1 MFRTACWT
9 GAMVLIVSMAM
20 AVLPVRA
27 QTTAFKDVPA
37 DHWAAAAVQEVV
49 AKGIMTGFPDG
60 TFRGD
65 QPVTRYELAVT
76 LARFMRHVEES
87 LKDLKARTPK
97 VSIAVP
103 LKPQHWAFKDLQF
116 LVSHGYVS
124 EESPLL
130 RDLSRP
136 VDPDTVSAVLAQAII
151 GLVERYTI
159 SPEELQ
165 VPEPG
170 PPYRMD

>member
-1 MFRTACWT
+1 MLRIARRVV
-9 GAMVLIVSMAM
+9 ASIAVAIVA
-20 AVLPVRA
+20 LPSLA
-27 QTTAFKDVPA
+27 QTAGFKDVPP

-49 AKGIMTGFPDG
+49 AKGIMKGFPDG

-76 LARFMRHVEES
+76 LARFMRQVEES
-87 LKDLKARTPK
+87 LKDLKARTPQ

-103 LKPQHWAFKDLQF
+103 VKPQHWAFKDLQF
-116 LVSHGYVS
+116 LVSHGYIS

-130 RDLSRP
+130 HDMYKP
-136 VDPDTVSAVLAQAII
+136 VDPDTVGAVLAQAMT

-159 SPEELQ
+159 SPEELEI
-165 VPEPG
+165 PEAG

>member
-1 MFRTACWT
+1 MFRIARCVV
-9 GAMVLIVSMAM
+9 ASIAVAIVA
-20 AVLPVRA
+20 LPSLA
-27 QTTAFKDVPA
+27 QTTEFKDVPP
-37 DHWAAAAVQEVV
+37 DHWAAAAVKEVV
-49 AKGIMTGFPDG
+49 AKGIMKGFPDG

-65 QPVTRYELAVT
+65 KPVTRYELAVT
-76 LARFMRHVEES
+76 LARFMQQVEEG

-97 VSIAVP
+97 ASIAVP
-103 LKPQHWAFKDLQF
+103 VKPQHWAFKDLQF
-116 LVSHGYVS
+116 LVSHGYIS

-136 VDPDTVSAVLAQAII
+136 VDADTVSAVLAQAVI

-159 SPEELQ
+159 SPEELEI
-165 VPEPG
+165 PEAG

>member
-1 MFRTACWT
+1 MFRTARYT
-9 GAMVLIVSMAM
+9 GAIALIAIAIV
-20 AVLPVRA
+20 VLPAPA
-27 QTTAFKDVPA
+27 QTTEFKDVPP
-37 DHWAAAAVQEVV
+37 DHWAADAVKEVV
-49 AKGIMTGFPDG
+49 AKGIMKGFPDG

-76 LARFMRHVEES
+76 LARFMRQVEES

-103 LKPQHWAFKDLQF
+103 VKPQHWAFKDLQF
-116 LVSHGYVS
+116 LISHGYIS

-130 RDLSRP
+130 RDLSKP
-136 VDPDTVSAVLAQAII
+136 ADTDTVSAVLAQAII

-159 SPEELQ
+159 SPEEMEI
-165 VPEPG
+165 PEPG
-170 PPYRMD
+170 PPYRVD

>member
-1 MFRTACWT
+1 MFRTARCT
-9 GAMVLIVSMAM
+9 GAIALIAM
-20 AVLPVRA
+20 AIVALPIRA
-27 QTTAFKDVPA
+27 QTTEFKDVPP
-37 DHWAAAAVQEVV
+37 DHWAAEAVKEVV
-49 AKGIMTGFPDG
+49 AKGIMKGFPDG

-76 LARFMRHVEES
+76 LARFMQRVEES

-103 LKPQHWAFKDLQF
+103 VKPQHWAFQDLQF
-116 LVSHGYVS
+116 LVHHGYIS
-124 EESPLL
+124 EDSPLL
-130 RDLSRP
+130 RDLSKP
-136 VDPDTVSAVLAQAII
+136 VDPDTVSAVLAQAMI

-159 SPEELQ
+159 SPEELE
-165 VPEPG
+165 VPEAG

>member
-1 MFRTACWT
+1 MFRIVRYT
-9 GAMVLIVSMAM
+9 GAIALMAI
-20 AVLPVRA
+20 ALTVRPAPA
-27 QTTAFKDVPA
+27 QTTGFKDVPP
-37 DHWAAAAVQEVV
+37 DHWAADALKEVV
-49 AKGIMTGFPDG
+49 AKGIMNGFPDG

-76 LARFMRHVEES
+76 LARFMRQVEES

-103 LKPQHWAFKDLQF
+103 LKPQHWAFKDMQF
-116 LVSHGYVS
+116 LISHGYIS

-130 RDLSRP
+130 RDLSKP
-136 VDPDTVSAVLAQAII
+136 ADPDTVSAVLAQAII

-159 SPEELQ
+159 SPEELEI
-165 VPEPG
+165 PEPG
-170 PPYRMD
+170 PPYRVD

>member
-1 MFRTACWT
+1 MFRTACLV
-9 GAMVLIVSMAM
+9 GAMVLAGMAT
-20 AVLPVRA
+20 AILPVRA
-27 QTTAFKDVPA
+27 QTTEFKDVPA
-37 DHWAAAAVQEVV
+37 DHWAAEAVKEVV
-49 AKGIMTGFPDG
+49 AKGIMKGFPDG
-60 TFRGD
+60 TFRGN

-87 LKDLKARTPK
+87 LKDLKARTPR

-103 LKPQHWAFKDLQF
+103 VKPQHWAFKDLQF
-116 LVSHGYVS
+116 LISHGYVA

-130 RDLSRP
+130 RDLSKP
-136 VDPDTVSAVLAQAII
+136 ADPDTVSAVLAQAMI

-165 VPEPG
+165 VPEAG

>member
-9 GAMVLIVSMAM
+9 GAIVLAGIAL
-20 AVLPVRA
+20 AVLPAGA
-27 QTTAFKDVPA
+27 QTTGFKDVPP
-37 DHWAAAAVQEVV
+37 DHWAAEAVQEVV
-49 AKGIMTGFPDG
+49 AKGIMKGFPDG

-97 VSIAVP
+97 VSFAVP
-103 LKPQHWAFKDLQF
+103 VKPQHWAFKDLQF
-116 LVSHGYVS
+116 LVNHGYVS

-130 RDLSRP
+130 REP
-136 VDPDTVSAVLAQAII
+136 YKPADPDTVSAVLAQAII

-159 SPEELQ
+159 SPEDLQ
-165 VPEPG
+165 VPEAG
-170 PPYRMD
+170 PPYRID

>member
-1 MFRTACWT
+1 MFRTARCT
-9 GAMVLIVSMAM
+9 GAIALIAM
-20 AVLPVRA
+20 AIVALPIRA
-27 QTTAFKDVPA
+27 QTTGFKDVPP
-37 DHWAAAAVQEVV
+37 DHWAAEAVKEVV
-49 AKGIMTGFPDG
+49 AKGIMKGFPDG

-76 LARFMRHVEES
+76 LARFMQRVEES

-103 LKPQHWAFKDLQF
+103 VKPQHWAFQDLQF
-116 LVSHGYVS
+116 LVHHGYLS
-124 EESPLL
+124 EDSPLL
-130 RDLSRP
+130 RDLSKP
-136 VDPDTVSAVLAQAII
+136 VDPDTVSAVLAQAMI

-159 SPEELQ
+159 SPEELE
-165 VPEPG
+165 VPEAG

>member
-1 MFRTACWT
+1 MFRTAYLI
-9 GAMVLIVSMAM
+9 GAIALAIATM
-20 AVLPVRA
+20 PTFA
-27 QTTAFKDVPA
+27 QDVEFKDVPP
-37 DHWAAAAVQEVV
+37 DHWAAPAVKEVV
-49 AKGIMTGFPDG
+49 AMGIMKGFPDG

-103 LKPQHWAFKDLQF
+103 LKPQHWAFSDLKF
-116 LVSHGYVS
+116 LIERGYVS

-130 RDLSRP
+130 RDLSKP
-136 VDPDTVSAVLAQAII
+136 VDPDTVSAVLAQAVI

-165 VPEPG
+165 IPEAG
-170 PPYRMD
+170 PPFRMD

>member
-1 MFRTACWT
+1 MFRTAYLI
-9 GAMVLIVSMAM
+9 GAIAIAIATMPAF
-20 AVLPVRA
+20 A
-27 QTTAFKDVPA
+27 QDVEFKDVPP
-37 DHWAAAAVQEVV
+37 DHWAASAVKEVV
-49 AKGIMTGFPDG
+49 AKGIMKGFPDG

-103 LKPQHWAFKDLQF
+103 LKPQHWAFSDLKF
-116 LVSHGYVS
+116 LVEHGYVS

-130 RDLSRP
+130 RDLSKP
-136 VDPDTVSAVLAQAII
+136 VDPDTVSAVLAQAMI

-165 VPEPG
+165 IPEAG
-170 PPYRMD
+170 PPFRTD